1 MPKSDQLFRPKA
13 LERISSPDRLDQ
25 LMHVVSAKDWIP
37 IVTLI
42 GLLGAGA
49 AWSVWGSIPTLVNGR
64 GVLLRPSRIVQIQTL
79 GGGRLES
86 FHARIGDTVRE
97 GDLLG
102 RVDQPELREKIHE
115 NQETLATLRAQ
126 DGIKKAAEDRQE
138 KLQQEQD
145 RLERRFLEAQRKNL
159 EAGLADARTLHPALE
174 KRLQSL
180 TKAESLGLTAPSGLD
195 LVTAQSSFRDNAAK
209 ISDYTARLEQIDGQL
224 KQLETRFGALVQEH
238 TEASITRQ
246 NQISDFE
253 NQLSMGGLKL
263 TKSAEIRSANA
274 GTVTEVFAA
283 PGQVLS
289 PGARLIS
296 LDIEEGGAQPLSVSY
311 FPVRDG
317 KRIRPG
323 MRIQVTPDT
332 VDRERFGGIVGKV
345 VSVSRLPV
353 TKEGALNTVGN
364 PEIVSALMGDGPYIE
379 VTTQLET
386 DPSTFSGYRWSSSR
400 GPQLKM
406 TSGVTTI
413 SRVTIESRAP
423 ITYLI
428 PILRESSGVY

>member
-42 GLLGAGA
+42 GLFGVGV
-49 AWSVWGSIPTLVNGR
+49 AWSVWGSVPTLVNGR

-115 NQETLATLRAQ
+115 NREFVVTLRAQ
-126 DGIKKAAEDRQE
+126 DGIKKAVEDRQE

-159 EAGLADARTLHPALE
+159 EAGLADARALHPALE
-174 KRLQSL
+174 RRLESL

-195 LVTAQSSFRDNAAK
+195 LVTAQSSFRDNDAR

-224 KQLETRFGALVQEH
+224 KQIETRFGVLVQEH
-238 TEASITRQ
+238 TEASIARQ
-246 NQISDFE
+246 NQISDLQ
-253 NQLSMGGLKL
+253 NQISMGGLQL
-263 TKSAEIRSANA
+263 TKSAEIRGAYA

-283 PGQVLS
+283 SGQVLA

-296 LDIEEGGAQPLSVSY
+296 LDIEDGGAQPLSVSY

-345 VSVSRLPV
+345 LSVSRLPV
-353 TKEGALNTVGN
+353 TKEGAMNTVGN
-364 PEIVSALMGDGPYIE
+364 PEIVSALMGDGAYIE

-413 SRVTIESRAP
+413 SRVTVESRAP